1 VHVGRLADDHRAPTP
16 EEKRG
21 MKEVKLPQRIETA
34 QEHLRALIERA
45 DGLAPDLR
53 SQIADALEELHTS
66 LEKLQGTEEALDRQ
80 TGLFENVLEAVI
92 STDLEFR
99 IKTWNRAAEALYGF
113 KAEEVIGKRMGD
125 VIRTEYPYDGR
136 DDALKRLSEDDHWR
150 GEVVQRLKDGQEINV
165 VCSVSYLVD
174 GRANPVGMI
183 AINRNIT
190 ERKRAEEAL
199 RESEKRL
206 AHIVDAIPV
215 PLVIT
220 RESDGRILH
229 TNKQYG
235 KALGVPAEDLLG
247 ATSIGYYADTNG
259 RETMLEKLSRD
270 GKVEGYQ
277 LHATRGDGAPLWAM
291 VSAQP
296 LPFMDE
302 PAILIVFQDIT
313 ERMQVQE
320 EHERLLVQ
328 SEELR
333 QDLESER
340 DALRAIME
348 NTEAQLAY
356 LDRGFN
362 FLTVNSAYAH
372 GAGYSKDE
380 LAGQNHFELFPDPE
394 NEAIFEQVRDTGQ
407 PVAFV
412 AKPFVYPERPELGTT
427 YWDWTLMPVK
437 DSEGEV
443 QGLVLSLMDV
453 TERIR
458 TEEELRKHR
467 DHLEELVE
475 RRTVALRASEA
486 RFRSI
491 FEGTSVGIAVAD
503 MEGLLTD
510 ANPSLRRMLGC
521 SIEEIVGKHFSEF
534 IYPDDLE
541 TDVDSLHELL
551 PEANEHQTT
560 ELRYVPKNGE
570 PRWAN
575 ISLSLV
581 ERHKDHSPFAVGVIE
596 DITGRKQAEVA
607 LIAAERLA
615 ITGRLAASLAHEV
628 NNPLQTVIGCLG
640 LADEAL
646 AQGEDASRYVEIG
659 LEELRRAA
667 RVVARLRDL
676 SRESEPGEKSPTDL
690 GQLIEDVLT
699 LTRKQCEE
707 QQVEVVS
714 AIQEELPPVLLAR
727 DRMKQVFLNL
737 MLNAIQAMPEGGQLG
752 VRTTITVDPAG
763 VSVSFVDSGLGIAP
777 DVMSHL
783 FTPFYTT
790 KSEGLGLGLFI
801 SQNIVDQEGGSIDA
815 DSCPG
820 EGTTF
825 TVWLPV

>member
-190 ERKRAEEAL
+190 DRKRAEEAL

-229 TNKQYG
+229 TNRQYG

>member
-1 VHVGRLADDHRAPTP
+1 MGQD
-16 EEKRG
+16 
-21 MKEVKLPQRIETA
+21 KLRQQLQIT
-34 QEHLRALIERA
+34 QQGLRALIERA
-45 DGLAPDLR
+45 GESCPDLR
-53 SQIADALEELHTS
+53 LELTDVLEELQTT
-66 LEKLQGTEEALDRQ
+66 LEELGRAEEETHRQ
-80 TGLFENVLEAVI
+80 AGFLENVSDAVI
-92 STDLEFR
+92 STDLEYR
-99 IKTWNRAAEALYGF
+99 IKSRNKAAEAMYLLSE
-113 KAEEVIGKRMGD
+113 EEVLGKPVGD
-125 VIRTEYPYDGR
+125 VIRTEYTYENR
-136 DDALKRLSEDDHWR
+136 DDALKRLSEGGHWR
-150 GEVVQRLKDGQEINV
+150 GELVQRLKDGQEINAV
-165 VCSVSYLVD
+165 SSVSYLED
-174 GRANPVGMI
+174 SRGNPAGLI
-183 AINRNIT
+183 TINRNIT
-190 ERKRAEEAL
+190 DRKRAEEAL
-199 RESEKRL
+199 RDSEERL
-206 AHIVDAIPV
+206 FLLVGALPL
-215 PLVIT
+215 PLVIM
-220 RESDGRILH
+220 RESDGETL
-229 TNKQYG
+229 YG
-235 KALGVPAEDLLG
+235 NAEYRKALGLPAHEPPG
-247 ATSIGYYADTNG
+247 ARSIGFYAEPGD
-259 RETMLEKLSRD
+259 RETISEKLLEGGRLEGYELRVKRRD
-270 GKVEGYQ
+270 G
-277 LHATRGDGAPLWAM
+277 TIFWAM
-291 VSAQP
+291 ASAQ
-296 LPFMDE
+296 LLTFQGE
-302 PAILIVFQDIT
+302 AAILTVFQDTT
-313 ERMQVQE
+313 ERK
-320 EHERLLVQ
+320 RLLTQ
-328 SEELR
+328 ARELR
-333 QDLESER
+333 QDLKGER

-362 FLTVNSAYAH
+362 FITVNSAYAH

-380 LAGQNHFELFPDPE
+380 LTGQNHFELFPNPE
-394 NEAIFEQVRDTGQ
+394 NQAIFEQVRDTGQ

-412 AKPFVYPERPELGTT
+412 AKPFVFPERPELGTT

-437 DSEGEV
+437 DSGGKV

-475 RRTVALRASEA
+475 RRTAALRASEA

-503 MEGLLTD
+503 LEGLLTD

-534 IYPDDLE
+534 IHPDDLDA
-541 TDVDSLHELL
+541 DVDSLHELL
-551 PEANEHQTT
+551 PEANEHQTR

-581 ERHKDHSPFAVGVIE
+581 ERHKDRSPFAVGVIE
-596 DITGRKQAEVA
+596 DITDRKQAEVA

-646 AQGEDASRYVEIG
+646 AQGEDARRYVEIG

-676 SRESEPGEKSPTDL
+676 SRESEPGERSPTDL

-714 AIQEELPPVLLAR
+714 EMQEELPMLLLAR
-727 DRMKQVFLNL
+727 DRMQQVFLNL
-737 MLNAIQAMPEGGQLG
+737 VLNAIQAMPEGGQLE
-752 VRTTITVDPAG
+752 VRTRVTVDPAG
-763 VSVSFVDSGLGIAP
+763 VSVSFTDNGLGIAP
-777 DVMSHL
+777 DAMSHL

-801 SQNIVDQEGGSIDA
+801 SQNIVDQEGGRIDA

-825 TVWLPV
+825 TVWLPA